1 MDKLSEARAVIN
13 EADREMAA
21 LWLKRMAAVRDVS
34 DYKAEHGLPVVD
46 ASREASL
53 LSKNLE
59 DIPPE
64 LKGYYADFLKSVIS
78 VSKQYQRDRALREKN
93 VIGLSLGDRSYDII
107 VERGSLGRAGSLMAL
122 NRKALIVTDDG
133 VPAQYAAAVA
143 AQCAEPHTVALKQGE
158 ATKNLESFRLLLK
171 TMLEARFTRKDC
183 VVAVGGGVI
192 GDLAGFAASAY
203 MRGIDFYNV
212 PTTALAQID
221 SSIGGKVA
229 IDLDGYKN
237 TVGAFW
243 QPRFVLADPDVLITL
258 DRRQLSAGLAEAV
271 KMSLC
276 FDESLFEIFE
286 EGDIY
291 GSLDEI
297 IRRSLLIKKAV
308 VEQDERESGLRQALN
323 FGHTIGHG
331 IETAEGG
338 RLIHGECVALG
349 MLPMS
354 SSKVRQR
361 LIKVLE
367 KLGLPTSITAAPE
380 KVKEAM
386 LHDKKSAQSGVT
398 AVKVD
403 EAGSFRL
410 EKLEF
415 NELFSLF
422 DEYLKEAN

>member
-354 SSKVRQR
+354 SPKVRQR

-367 KLGLPTSITAAPE
+367 KLGLPTSITADPE

-410 EKLEF
+410 EKLEY

>member
-276 FDESLFEIFE
+276 FDETLFEIFE

-354 SSKVRQR
+354 SPKVRQR
-361 LIKVLE
+361 LIKVLK
-367 KLGLPTSITAAPE
+367 KLGLPTSITADPE

>member
-354 SSKVRQR
+354 SPKVRQR

-367 KLGLPTSITAAPE
+367 KLGLPTSITADPE

-403 EAGSFRL
+403 DAGSFRL

>member
-143 AQCAEPHTVALKQGE
+143 AQCAEPHTVTLKQGE

-203 MRGIDFYNV
+203 MRGIDFYSV

-354 SSKVRQR
+354 SPKVRQR

-367 KLGLPTSITAAPE
+367 KLGLPTSITADPE